1 MRQTRAARGFSML
14 ELLIVV
20 AIVLI
25 VSAMAVPV
33 VMNSVRQ
40 MRVRA
45 TASEVAGI
53 LQTARMRA
61 VRDNTYYHT
70 LSTLVVEGGARRVQV
85 WVDLDDDGAY
95 DAATATTEGE
105 PVTLLPSSIF
115 FRADGNPSTDTM
127 KLAYDA
133 EAPTVTPR
141 FNARGLPCTM
151 NGSICETGSPPVGF
165 QYYMSGPGLF
175 GGEIWAAVSVS
186 PAGRIKTWT
195 WTGTAWV
202 D

>member
-1 MRQTRAARGFSML
+1 ML

-20 AIVLI
+20 AIILI

-40 MRVRA
+40 MRVRS

-70 LSTLVVEGGARRVQV
+70 LSTLVIEGGVRRTQV
-85 WVDLDDDGAY
+85 WVDINDNGAFDGA
-95 DAATATTEGE
+95 TAGNEGE
-105 PVTLLPSSIF
+105 PVILFPTGIF
-115 FRADGNPSTDTM
+115 FRADGFPSTSTM
-127 KLAYDA
+127 KLAYDP
-133 EAPTVTPR
+133 EDPTVTPR

-151 NGSICETGSPPVGF
+151 NGSVCQTGTPPVGF
-165 QYYMSGPGLF
+165 QYYMSGPALF
-175 GGEIWAAVSVS
+175 GGDVWAAVSIS
-186 PAGRIKTWT
+186 PSGRVKSWT
-195 WTGTAWV
+195 WTGNSWQ

>member
-1 MRQTRAARGFSML
+1 MKQARASRGFSML

-20 AIVLI
+20 AIILI
-25 VSAMAVPV
+25 VSAMAIPV

-61 VRDNTYYHT
+61 VKDNTYYHT
-70 LSTLVVEGGARRVQV
+70 LSTLVVEGGARRTQV

-95 DAATATTEGE
+95 DAATAGSEGE
-105 PVTLLPSSIF
+105 PMTLFPSSIF

-127 KLAYDA
+127 KLAYDP
-133 EAPTVTPR
+133 EDPTVTPR

-151 NGSICETGSPPVGF
+151 NGSVCETGTPPVAF
-165 QYYMSGPGLF
+165 QYYMSGPALF
-175 GGEIWAAVSVS
+175 GGDHWAAITVS
-186 PAGRIKTWT
+186 PSGRIKSWT
-195 WTGTAWV
+195 WTGTTWV

>member
-1 MRQTRAARGFSML
+1 ML

-20 AIVLI
+20 AIILI

-45 TASEVAGI
+45 TASEVAGM

-61 VRDNTYYHT
+61 VSRNRHLHT
-70 LSTLVVEGGARRVQV
+70 LSTLVVEGGARRTRV
-85 WVDLDDDGAY
+85 WIDLDDDGAF
-95 DAATATTEGE
+95 DAAAADSEGE
-105 PVTLLPSSIF
+105 PTILFPSNIF

-127 KLAYDA
+127 KLAYDP

-141 FNARGLPCTM
+141 FNSRGLPCTM
-151 NGSICETGSPPVGF
+151 NGSVCQTGAPPVAF
-165 QYYMSGPGLF
+165 QYYLTGPALFSG
-175 GGEIWAAVSVS
+175 EHWAAITVS
-186 PAGRIKTWT
+186 PSGRIKSWT

>member
-1 MRQTRAARGFSML
+1 MTEKRAARGFSML
-14 ELLIVV
+14 ELLVV
-20 AIVLI
+20 IAIVLI

-70 LSTLVVEGGARRVQV
+70 TSTLVVEGGARRTRV

-95 DAATATTEGE
+95 DNGE
-105 PVTLLPSSIF
+105 PVTLFPSNIF
-115 FRADGNPSTDTM
+115 FRADGYPSTDTM
-127 KLAYDA
+127 KLAYDP
-133 EAPTVTPR
+133 EDPTVTPR

-151 NGSICETGSPPVGF
+151 NGSVCETGVPPVAF
-165 QYYMSGPGLF
+165 QYYMSGPALF
-175 GGEIWAAVSVS
+175 GGDVWAAITVS
-186 PAGRIKTWT
+186 PSGRVKSWT